1 MYEYTYNLYNNNITN
16 IIYITF
22 YGVPSRNLII
32 NRDYAI
38 GNDFFIF
45 FVPCNKPLRGLCD
58 GIYFNFLFRLFII
71 F

>member
-1 MYEYTYNLYNNNITN
+1 MYEYMYNLYNNNITN

-22 YGVPSRNLII
+22 YGVPSHNLII
-32 NRDYAI
+32 NHGYAI
-38 GNDFFIF
+38 GNDFF

-58 GIYFNFLFRLFII
+58 DIYFNFLFRLFII